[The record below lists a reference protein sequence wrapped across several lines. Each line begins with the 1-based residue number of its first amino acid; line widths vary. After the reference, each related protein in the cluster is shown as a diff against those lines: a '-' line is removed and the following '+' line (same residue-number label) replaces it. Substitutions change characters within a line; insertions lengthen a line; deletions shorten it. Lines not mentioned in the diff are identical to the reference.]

1 MTVLYYCYFDK
12 RLTDLKFDFFMKL
25 LPEKLQKRIGRF
37 KRWEDAHAC
46 LYGRLLLM
54 RALETF
60 KADVT
65 LEDIRY
71 SQYNR
76 PYIDIEG
83 IDFNISHAGC
93 YVLCTITDRGKIG
106 VDVEEIKY
114 ISIDDFKNQFTPKEW
129 DCLVDS
135 ENELRVFYEIW
146 TKKEAIVK
154 ADGRGLNIPLLNVE
168 TSGNPVSV
176 ASHQFYLSSVDLS
189 DDYQVHMA
197 TSYVPEGIQIMR
209 YEM

>member
-1 MTVLYYCYFDK
+1 MTILYYWYFDK
-12 RLTDLKFDFFMKL
+12 QLSASKFDFFMKL
-25 LPEKLQKRIGRF
+25 MPEKLQKRIRRF

-54 RALETF
+54 QALEAF
-60 KADVT
+60 KVEAT
-65 LEDIRY
+65 LEDICY

-76 PYIDIEG
+76 PYISVKG

-93 YVLCTITDRGKIG
+93 YVLCTITNQGKIG

-114 ISIDDFKNQFTPKEW
+114 ISISDFKKQFTPREW
-129 DCLVDS
+129 NCLANS

-146 TKKEAIVK
+146 TKKEAVAK
-154 ADGRGLNIPLLNVE
+154 ADGKGLSIPLLDIE
-168 TSGNPVSV
+168 TSSNPVSV
-176 ASHQFYLSSVDLS
+176 SSHQFYLSKVELS

-197 TSYVPEGIQIMR
+197 TNYKPEGIQIMR
-209 YEM
+209 HEI